1 MPVTLPVLTSW
12 RFATV
17 ARGCHI
23 VEWPRNRWITSLG
36 NRSTEDS
43 SSSATRAASLRSHSA
58 SDDAF
63 KQHNLRPLTLRDRG
77 GHSKSQGFVRFAS
90 RSVWSVHWKKRGPAT
105 TQRRTCCVIRAGGQF
120 GRSPLTTG
128 RASSDEFSDLSSG
141 QGQQLKC
148 AVGSG

>member
-90 RSVWSVHWKKRGPAT
+90 RSVWSVHWNLVSPLEKAGTGDNAT
-105 TQRRTCCVIRAGGQF
+105 TNVLRHPCRRAIRPVPSDNRAGVFRRVLGPF
-120 GRSPLTTG
+120 VRARTTT
-128 RASSDEFSDLSSG
+128 
-141 QGQQLKC
+141 
-148 AVGSG
+148 